1 MAKNRIRELRKERG
15 LTQVELAKILGV
27 TQNAIYKLETG
38 ESDLNT
44 KWMEKLSSALNVKPY
59 ELLPIE
65 WQPQPISKTWKSRFL
80 PYSEKK
86 NKPPLLLL
94 QTKQI
99 SINPPKIK
107 PANDN

>member
-65 WQPQPISKTWKSRFL
+65 WQPQPISKEEEQILALFR
-80 PYSEKK
+80 KK
-86 NKPPLLLL
+86 EQTALLLL

>member
-65 WQPQPISKTWKSRFL
+65 WQPQPISKEEEQILALFR
-80 PYSEKK
+80 KK

>member
-15 LTQVELAKILGV
+15 LTQVELAKMLGV

-44 KWMEKLSSALNVKPY
+44 KWMEKLSSAFNEKPE

-65 WQPQPISKTWKSRFL
+65 WQPQPISKEEEQILALFRKKEQNTPVSPPNKTNLYKS
-80 PYSEKK
+80 SKSK
-86 NKPPLLLL
+86 
-94 QTKQI
+94 
-99 SINPPKIK
+99 
-107 PANDN
+107 AG